1 MLEPGLAD
9 HSFASLLVEPTA
21 TTMLAGDT
29 AASVRNSGKKGEG
42 DQLNGS
48 DGSGGSNRCGVV
60 GGRHGGGGGG
70 SGGGGGGLELQQ
82 QASGTAPPPPLLP
95 ATTTNGDK
103 CEGSATPYTL
113 PHGAYSLP
121 SNHNIFSTSIYTPG
135 LAPHPPPEPR
145 DMFAAPF
152 SALTFP
158 FQSSGGRE
166 GGRGA
171 VDFKLAIIPSLIV
184 RRLPPA
190 PPSSLLGLKQGE
202 PGSLFK
208 SRTSFFCPIY

>member
-1 MLEPGLAD
+1 MEQLVRGQCRMLEPGLAD
-9 HSFASLLVEPTA
+9 HSFASLLAEPAATA
-21 TTMLAGDT
+21 MLAGDT
-29 AASVRNSGKKGEG
+29 ATTVRNSGKKGEG

-48 DGSGGSNRCGVV
+48 DGGGGSNRCGVV
-60 GGRHGGGGGG
+60 GGRQGG
-70 SGGGGGGLELQQ
+70 SGGGGLELQQ

-121 SNHNIFSTSIYTPG
+121 STPNIFSTSIYTPG
-135 LAPHPPPEPR
+135 LAPHPPPEHR

-158 FQSSGGRE
+158 FQVLS
-166 GGRGA
+166 A
-171 VDFKLAIIPSLIV
+171 VRHACMSL
-184 RRLPPA
+184 
-190 PPSSLLGLKQGE
+190 Q
-202 PGSLFK
+202 
-208 SRTSFFCPIY
+208 